1 MTTDPLPAARPADG
15 AAGAAGAADRADG
28 PARDR
33 ADARAADGVDGRAAE
48 SAADCSVG
56 RADSPASDRGD
67 ARAAADLAAGEDAAR
82 VADRALV
89 GAARHGVGA
98 VAALVGCAVVSAAT
112 ALAEPALLGH
122 TLDLLLARDASAPAW
137 TAVCAA
143 LIIADVLLDAVA
155 ARLTGTVGARST
167 AWLRRRALDRLLA
180 AAPHHAARF
189 PPGDLAARLTAHTT
203 EAGTVPATAAGGV
216 VALLPPIGGVI
227 ALLIIDLWTALAFL
241 AGLPLLLALLRAFAR
256 DSAASVTRYQQLQL
270 GIARRLAEALGGAR
284 TIAAAGT
291 ADRERAR
298 ILRTL
303 PELSA
308 AGRSMWRVYGGT
320 VARSTALLPLLL
332 YAVIAVAGFRLASGA
347 LGVGDLVAGA
357 RYAALAAGLGAATG
371 ALAGVVRGRTA
382 ARRTAELL
390 ALPELAQGTARLPGP
405 GTGPGP
411 DAGPAIGTLDLD
423 DVTVVRDGVHVL
435 SGVTLHL
442 PGGTRAVVVG
452 GSGSGK
458 STLAAVAGRLT
469 APDRGRVRLDGVTLE
484 ELGAAELRREVTY
497 AFAGPA
503 LFGDTVGS
511 AIAFGVCPPPG
522 PEAVVA
528 AARAARADSF
538 IRRLPEGYGTPLA
551 EAPLSGGEA
560 QRIGLARAFCRPGRL
575 LILDDATSS
584 LDTVT
589 AREVDRAL
597 AAEVRPGTR
606 ITVAHRVSSAA
617 RADVVVWLERGL
629 VRAVGPHRDLWQ
641 DPHYRAV
648 FAAGPTTEPAEAA
661 GPAKAA
667 EGVR

>member
-1 MTTDPLPAARPADG
+1 MTTEPLPTARPADRKP
-15 AAGAAGAADRADG
+15 ADPKAADRKPAD
-28 PARDR
+28 PTA
-33 ADARAADGVDGRAAE
+33 ADPKAASRAADQA
-48 SAADCSVG
+48 
-56 RADSPASDRGD
+56 
-67 ARAAADLAAGEDAAR
+67 LAA
-82 VADRALV
+82 
-89 GAARHGVGA
+89 AARHSAGPA
-98 VAALVGCAVVSAAT
+98 AALTGCAAASAAT

-122 TLDLLLARDASAPAW
+122 TLDLLLARDAAAPAW
-137 TAVCAA
+137 TALCAA
-143 LIIADVLLDAVA
+143 LITADVLLDAAA

-167 AWLRRRALDRLLA
+167 AWLRTRALGRLLT

-189 PPGDLAARLTAHTT
+189 PPGDLAARLTAHAT

-216 VALLPPIGGVI
+216 VALLPPLGGLI
-227 ALLIIDLWTALAFL
+227 ALFLIDLWTALAFL
-241 AGLPLLLALLRAFAR
+241 AGMPLLLALLRAFAR
-256 DSAASVTRYQQLQL
+256 DSAATVTRYQQLQL

-291 ADRERAR
+291 VGRERAR

-308 AGRSMWRVYGGT
+308 AGRHMWRVYGGT

-347 LGVGDLVAGA
+347 LGVGDLVAAA

-390 ALPELAQGTARLPGP
+390 TLPELPQGTARLPAP

-411 DAGPAIGTLDLD
+411 AAGTLDLD
-423 DVTVVRDGVHVL
+423 GVTVVRDGVPVL
-435 SGVTLHL
+435 SGITLHL
-442 PGGTRAVVVG
+442 PGGTHAVVVG

-469 APDRGRVRLDGVTLE
+469 APDRGRVLLDGVPLE
-484 ELGAAELRREVTY
+484 QLDAAELRREVTY

-503 LFGDTVGS
+503 LFAGTDTTAATAGSVGTAATAGTGGSVGS
-511 AIAFGVCPPPG
+511 AIAFGASPPPG

-538 IRRLPEGYGTPLA
+538 VRRLPDGYDTPLA

-560 QRIGLARAFCRPGRL
+560 QRIGLARAFCRTGRL

-589 AREVDRAL
+589 AHEIDRAL
-597 AAEVRPGTR
+597 GAGIRSGTR
-606 ITVAHRVSSAA
+606 ITVAHRASSAA
-617 RADVVVWLERGL
+617 RADLVVWLEQGRL
-629 VRAVGPHRDLWQ
+629 RAVGRHRELWQ

-648 FAAGPTTEPAEAA
+648 FAAGPEHERAEGAA
-661 GPAKAA
+661 AA
-667 EGVR
+667 EGAR